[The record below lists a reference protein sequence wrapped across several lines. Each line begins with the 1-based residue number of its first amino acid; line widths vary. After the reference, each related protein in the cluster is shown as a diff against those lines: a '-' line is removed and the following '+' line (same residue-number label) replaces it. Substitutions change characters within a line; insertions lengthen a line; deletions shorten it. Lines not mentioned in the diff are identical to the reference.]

1 MAAIQNITE
10 DWQQHSGQ
18 EVQDYI
24 KSLFIS
30 QGQQISDVTLGKIGY
45 LVKVYTIVEGVEKPF
60 LLAFAT
66 EADYTAWN
74 ANNDD
79 PDHQPIINIELPMG
93 GGGGVTPTA
102 YFVELDLVRPDDTV
116 MLGSDVTV
124 LVKGTSVITR
134 SSGTTSPIN
143 ETLTLSIRTKVGVN
157 GTWVTRQSV
166 SIPANNNSY
175 TTVHLGDYLSAGVNY
190 VELIAT
196 GRYAS
201 SLVEEFMITVASLR
215 LEPNTTFQRPF
226 TDRLQFNYLYS
237 CNVASVLQFE
247 FGIGLDDNTFAA
259 TYSYDDSNQS
269 AYWSECARNLSAGG
283 NTVEGVEFGF
293 TNAARVAALLQ
304 PGIHTVRARLW
315 VSGSIHTDWIYS
327 QYFVADSSP
336 HVIINNIQKNLANWS
351 NVYFFDWALCSPT
364 EPLSVVFKLVNSS
377 DHTQEYA
384 GARWEFDANNGVMY
398 PFSTQL
404 AIENVSG
411 DIYATMLVY
420 DGTETTLLADEI
432 PFVFSNNADFQPVPG
447 ADFILQPANR
457 SNEETHPDTIR
468 NEVNGNII
476 SQGSGAFVGFDFKT
490 DGWMSVKRDLSNDN
504 DETTYRALHV
514 PAGRKLNID
523 YNPFSEFLNGDSTG
537 ESMTLEVDFRAS
549 NILDDEEPL
558 LSIAGTHGDGK
569 AWGFV
574 MLPTEAYLMTYN
586 KRTRDDQN
594 VSWAEDTRMHIAVN
608 VVHNLG
614 GLNYVRIFVNGVIDR
629 EFNYAVDDNF
639 TAPNVKMVLGAD
651 NSDLDIFGIRCYKDR
666 LGTDSVMKNYKASLA
681 TVAEK
686 VKFQTDNN
694 IIVGSEI
701 NFADCLGKYNVLG
714 YTGPLPKWS
723 PSGANPTHKGTNGEV
738 SPSLYINIVGDEAH
752 SGTLT
757 NLEVKGQGTTAMT
770 YFDWNQSYKI
780 TDNTEFLD
788 ADGNPKQETGKGYAI
803 MNDEY
808 KAKKLVG
815 KINFASSMQSHK
827 LGLTWIYTE
836 VYKDL
841 VSRNVMSNP
850 GQFINNG
857 DDIQNFP
864 NARLSVFEKPFL
876 FFHRETENDAYEFRY
891 LMTWGAGKGDK
902 PTFGYDKNKTANM
915 LMVEG
920 ANNDRPLALFM
931 IPWNEDVS
939 YVTKAEDPDNGEAWH
954 YNGMKQIN
962 FGFGKTSGDGD
973 AEYPSNDTAINA
985 IKDFFNFAY
994 LHNTRIEPYIG
1005 SYGGLR
1011 DNVTGSS
1018 TSAMRWVTQETSTG
1032 DGTQYNLYRWSDID
1046 GRWVDAGINKLG
1058 AGQYQVLNMRSQYE
1072 SFCQNAGISPVS
1084 WSGLT
1089 PAQINAEII
1098 KARRLDFMVNGP
1110 ARQVGGVWTGYFHLN
1125 DALYH
1130 SCFVKFFAGTDNRAK
1145 NTYYYTDPVSLRIRW
1160 MQDDLDTTL
1169 KTNNVGQNR
1178 KPYYVEEHDTN
1189 AGEYY
1194 WQGESN
1200 GFYNLLEECYTPN
1213 STLGSYS
1220 NDRMAGIMKQMLTTM
1235 SSKGNGDVMNY
1246 MLNRLLYV
1254 QDYFPAIAYN
1264 EQARKVYEVAAVAQ
1278 SRGEYTNAS
1287 AQAITQSC
1295 GSQRWSEYQ
1304 WLKDR
1309 IMYISSW
1316 CEFGEFA
1323 SGGLGWRGTR
1333 LELPS
1338 LDYNF
1343 KLTPAKWMYP
1353 RIGHDSGNY
1362 SPTGVDMGRVR
1373 VQKGHELAYAT
1384 ITLTSDSYLAIRGI
1398 NHLLKIGDM
1407 NVGVSR
1413 SQGDFSFMGKKLQE
1427 VTINPEWDATNNNIT
1442 NYFMASGIL
1451 INGATNIKQFIARNV
1466 SNATG
1471 ELDLSKCVRL
1481 ELIDLKGSAFA
1492 SVVKLPKTGSLT
1504 EVQLPAGLTSLIIE
1518 DCPNL
1523 ATVELE
1529 GYASLTEIVVRRAPN
1544 VPSLTVV
1551 TQAINNNAQLNR
1563 VILEGVNWQN
1573 VAPSALVK
1581 LAEVHATLTG
1591 TVSLSGAPTL
1601 AQKLALVA
1609 EYGNVDNPNNP
1620 LYITGYTP
1628 VEIASISISG
1638 EKRTPTNGDYQYTL
1652 NTNPTNG
1659 NNVTGI
1665 HWSISENSFA
1675 TIDPDTGLL
1684 HVTGNP
1690 VYNGND
1696 YAIIT
1701 CEITVGTG
1709 TAPEPATFQVGFFE
1723 RKAQVGDLVYHDGTF
1738 GPKSERDANK
1748 TVVGVCFYSNDIEDG
1763 EGNIIFHD
1771 RRMISM
1777 NQIGPSGSYVW
1788 GPYNNASNGIAG
1800 FSNIQGVGSVY
1811 NVGNIPDI
1819 KNSNNWTVNRA
1830 NYWQGEWPEGQFRY
1844 GDSDDYAQ
1852 GNIGARETGPS
1863 GLLDAPANSYI
1874 PVGRKYT
1881 LEMIALR
1888 NKILNSNIWS
1898 TIDSVE
1904 GYAGQATT
1912 AFGDV
1917 FTDDP
1922 DGTEGLV
1929 ADTTGRKIPRD
1940 VGNRKEFA
1948 VVGSLFSKLNTL
1960 KDSSGTAQRYGHL
1973 LFQAAS
1979 MCYAY
1984 EPSAVGLVN
1993 KFKAHNWYLPS
2004 AGEMCRIYWHMK
2016 SACDG
2021 NAPFSG
2027 IANCAALHSDYMWT
2041 SGEYDNSYAWF
2052 FNGSS
2057 GVLNGSISYS
2067 NKYTPRQCRAACA
2080 F

>member
-1 MAAIQNITE
+1 MAEIQNITE

-166 SIPANNNSY
+166 SIPANSNSY

-293 TNAARVAALLQ
+293 TNAARVSALLQ

-1058 AGQYQVLNMRSQYE
+1058 TGQYQVLNMRSQYE
-1072 SFCQNAGISPVS
+1072 SYCQNAGISPVS

-1427 VTINPEWDATNNNIT
+1427 VKINPEWNATNNNTT

-1451 INGATNIKQFIARNV
+1451 INGAINIKKFIARNV
-1466 SNATG
+1466 TNATG

-1481 ELIDLKGSAFA
+1481 ELIDLLGSAFA
-1492 SVVKLPKTGSLT
+1492 SGVKLPKTGSLT
-1504 EVQLPAGLTSLIIE
+1504 EVYFPAGLTSLVIE

-1523 ATVELE
+1523 ATVYLE
-1529 GYASLTEIVVRRAPN
+1529 GYSSLREITIHSTPAADTLAIVQGALSSITKVDIDGIDWRISG
-1544 VPSLTVV
+1544 VSGLSLL
-1551 TQAINNNAQLNR
+1551 NAL
-1563 VILEGVNWQN
+1563 
-1573 VAPSALVK
+1573 AALGSNSK
-1581 LAEVHATLTG
+1581 LKGTIKLTG
-1591 TVSLSGAPTL
+1591 VTPSFEDKAKWIRAWGD
-1601 AQKLALVA
+1601 
-1609 EYGNVDNPNNP
+1609 VDNG
-1620 LYITGYTP
+1620 TGGLTIEYTTSP
-1628 VEIASISISG
+1628 IQGVSIISG
-1638 EKRTPTNGDYQYTL
+1638 KYLESLGEHQMLLDYS
-1652 NTNPTNG
+1652 G
-1659 NNVTGI
+1659 NAFTAVSWEITQ
-1665 HWSISENSFA
+1665 NSYA
-1675 TIDPDTGLL
+1675 TIDADTGI
-1684 HVTGNP
+1684 VTVWNM
-1690 VYNGND
+1690 
-1696 YAIIT
+1696 
-1701 CEITVGTG
+1701 
-1709 TAPEPATFQVGFFE
+1709 APEADEPYADVTVRVTKLDGTELSNTKRFYFCE
-1723 RKAQVGDLVYHDGTF
+1723 HICKVGDFVYADGTF
-1738 GPKSERDANK
+1738 SDELVSYK
-1748 TVVGVCFYSNDIEDG
+1748 TVFAICFYINPEDPTDRLAVSRGNIATDQWGLYNDSSYGVTGVTVDGYTSIYDTPVTNIQTNGTNDID
-1763 EGNIIFHD
+1763 NVS
-1771 RRMISM
+1771 SM
-1777 NQIGPSGSYVW
+1777 
-1788 GPYNNASNGIAG
+1788 ASFANYGRSTAVGDVG
-1800 FSNIQGVGSVY
+1800 FSQLFENMFDVSPFAAGDFIHVGQYKTLQLIRHRNRILTGVTS
-1811 NVGNIPDI
+1811 NVGTHVPQIPAA
-1819 KNSNNWTVNRA
+1819 NSNQTERTVLELLIADIVSKKGN
-1830 NYWQGEWPEGQFRY
+1830 NYRQFY
-1844 GDSDDYAQ
+1844 Y
-1852 GNIGARETGPS
+1852 P
-1863 GLLDAPANSYI
+1863 
-1874 PVGRKYT
+1874 
-1881 LEMIALR
+1881 
-1888 NKILNSNIWS
+1888 
-1898 TIDSVE
+1898 
-1904 GYAGQATT
+1904 
-1912 AFGDV
+1912 
-1917 FTDDP
+1917 
-1922 DGTEGLV
+1922 
-1929 ADTTGRKIPRD
+1929 
-1940 VGNRKEFA
+1940 
-1948 VVGSLFSKLNTL
+1948 
-1960 KDSSGTAQRYGHL
+1960 
-1973 LFQAAS
+1973 AAS
-1979 MCYAY
+1979 FCYAY
-1984 EPSAVGLVN
+1984 MPTYVLQPGEVVADKLKP
-1993 KFKAHNWYLPS
+1993 HNWWLPTLGELGMVYWQQVHGAFDAARA
-2004 AGEMCRIYWHMK
+2004 AGRYTNLTN
-2016 SACDG
+2016 D
-2021 NAPFSG
+2021 NTQ
-2027 IANCAALHSDYMWT
+2027 YWT
-2041 SGEYDNSYAWF
+2041 STEYSATSAYLLHGGTGAV
-2052 FNGSS
+2052 NGSNFFK
-2057 GVLNGSISYS
+2057 LNSRYV
-2067 NKYTPRQCRAACA
+2067 RAVVA